1 MTADFYIGNN
11 SLTKDD
17 KIKFVQNMRRKGV
30 FLRLAPTKFK
40 AARIMGTESWGRGI

>member
-30 FLRLAPTKFK
+30 LD
-40 AARIMGTESWGRGI
+40 ARKDQAKNLPIGTDN